1 MVIEKTSKFLFLQA
15 SINLKFTIKNP
26 KNKIMAL
33 WFLGKIRYQ
42 KEEQEGRLKAI
53 SEAYLV
59 DAVSFTDAE
68 ARLYDVIA
76 RTVPEFSITNITRQK
91 LADVYEF
98 ETGEKWFKV
107 KVQFIAFDEKSQKE
121 KKVPHNM
128 LVNAETP
135 LEAYNRVE
143 ERLGMVTDYEIT
155 DVNLTTILE
164 VYPYEITNEV
174 LKNLRPLGEVLK
186 EQQEQVVEN

>member
-1 MVIEKTSKFLFLQA
+1 
-15 SINLKFTIKNP
+15 
-26 KNKIMAL
+26 MAT

-68 ARLYDVIA
+68 ARIHEVIA
-76 RTVPEFSITNITRQK
+76 RTIPEFNITNITRMK
-91 LADVYEF
+91 LADVFEF
-98 ETGEKWFKV
+98 EAGEKWFKV
-107 KVQFIAFDEKSQKE
+107 KTQFIAFDEKSQKE
-121 KKVPHNM
+121 KKVPHFM

-143 ERLGMVTDYEIT
+143 ERLGMITDYEIT
-155 DVNLTTILE
+155 DVNLTPILE
-164 VYPYEITNEV
+164 VYPYEVTNEV
-174 LKNLRPLGEVLK
+174 LKNLRPLKEVLA
-186 EQQEQVVEN
+186 EQLMEN